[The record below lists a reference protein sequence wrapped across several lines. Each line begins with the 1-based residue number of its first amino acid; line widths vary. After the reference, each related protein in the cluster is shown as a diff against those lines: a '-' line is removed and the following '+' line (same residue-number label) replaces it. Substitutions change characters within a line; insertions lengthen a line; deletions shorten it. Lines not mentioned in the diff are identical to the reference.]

1 MKILLFIVTYKASY
15 RIKKVIQEIP
25 FKYLNKYNY
34 KILISDDSSN
44 DNTLNYIKNIKKKF
58 SKKVIVNFN
67 LKNLGYGGNIKK
79 CLSYAYKKKY
89 THAIMIHGDNQ
100 YSSKYIKK
108 MLQDLNE
115 ERCSA
120 ITGSRMKN
128 KNSAL
133 KGGMP
138 IYKFIGNIFLTKL
151 FNLIHGTSF
160 TDCHTGYWLYDL
172 KSLKMK
178 QIRNFDNGFLFD
190 LDMRINLLKNKKR
203 IIEIP
208 IITRYGNER
217 SSIHLIYAFNFFLKS
232 ILKRFFN

>member
-1 MKILLFIVTYKASY
+1 MKA
-15 RIKKVIQEIP
+15 
-25 FKYLNKYNY
+25 
-34 KILISDDSSN
+34 LIESKLVSKFDYM
-44 DNTLNYIKNIKKKF
+44 TLGQ
-58 SKKVIVNFN
+58 V
-67 LKNLGYGGNIKK
+67 
-79 CLSYAYKKKY
+79 KKKY
-89 THAIMIHGDNQ
+89 DAKGLPAPTKIFSTVDKPDNEFFQ
-100 YSSKYIKK
+100 K
-108 MLQDLNE
+108 
-115 ERCSA
+115 A
-120 ITGSRMKN
+120 MKN

-138 IYKFIGNIFLTKL
+138 IYKFVGNIFLTKL

-232 ILKRFFN
+232 IFKRFFN